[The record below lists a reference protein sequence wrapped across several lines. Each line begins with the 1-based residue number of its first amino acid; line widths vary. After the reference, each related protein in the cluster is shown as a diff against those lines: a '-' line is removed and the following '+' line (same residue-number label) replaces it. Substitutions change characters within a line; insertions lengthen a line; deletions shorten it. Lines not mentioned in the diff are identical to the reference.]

1 MATQHGRGDKLGH
14 DDRALASERASRSAR
29 AETIRNPWAYAL
41 ILSERPYRSA
51 DAWVLFGYIG
61 STRPDIGTRR
71 GRPGRTFVGA
81 CVVVGHR
88 KLLEGTRRTTVGR
101 NHCGWSRGTG
111 LTASTV
117 FFAQGKPRTLMYFA
131 LVHVPLCGPTKNTC
145 CVRFSA

>member
-61 STRPDIGTRR
+61 STRPDISWRAR
-71 GRPGRTFVGA
+71 DAQPSGA
-81 CVVVGHR
+81 IIVVGP
-88 KLLEGTRRTTVGR
+88 EEQV
-101 NHCGWSRGTG
+101 
-111 LTASTV
+111 
-117 FFAQGKPRTLMYFA
+117 
-131 LVHVPLCGPTKNTC
+131 
-145 CVRFSA
+145 